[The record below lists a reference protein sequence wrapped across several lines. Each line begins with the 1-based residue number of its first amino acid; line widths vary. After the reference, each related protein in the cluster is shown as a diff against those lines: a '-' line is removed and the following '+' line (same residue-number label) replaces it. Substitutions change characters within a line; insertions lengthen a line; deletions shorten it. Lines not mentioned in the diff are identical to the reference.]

1 MIRTTITDIK
11 RYFCQGR
18 GIEQAVDFINNNDLA
33 ALEPGRYS
41 IDGTK
46 VFALIQE
53 VCTMRPEDAPFE
65 NHLRS
70 ADLQMTLSGDECV
83 GYCPVSRLEKFGCYA
98 AAADVQNYTGQ
109 ADCVMRNEANKSI
122 AIFFPEDGHQPY
134 VAKGTLQSI
143 KKVVIRID
151 MEYLNSGK

>member
-1 MIRTTITDIK
+1 
-11 RYFCQGR
+11 
-18 GIEQAVDFINNNDLA
+18 
-33 ALEPGRYS
+33 
-41 IDGTK
+41 
-46 VFALIQE
+46 
-53 VCTMRPEDAPFE
+53 MRPEDAPFE

-83 GYCPVSRLEKFGCYA
+83 GYCPVSRLEKFGCYD

-109 ADCVMRNEANKSI
+109 ADCVMRN
-122 AIFFPEDGHQPY
+122 EDGHQPY